1 MSEAAE
7 LPRGLVVAVGCWFAF
22 ACAAAFAPTLPLH
35 LAPSTLTPGISQTLV
50 LCTMALWVG
59 WPLLRLSAPPTRA
72 PSTQALLDAVTLA
85 FLIQLPLWPLR
96 LGTPWPVQ
104 RTLLIDLHVLAGL
117 ASVTGLVAVG
127 TAVSSGW
134 VRAAAMAGCMVVATG
149 VHLPLGAMGG
159 APHAASAM
167 LPGGIP
173 ALLDRMR
180 SNMTIP
186 TVDDWSAALLLWIV
200 SVVTAVGGLLLA
212 SLLAR
217 LTDGARAVAST
228 RRVG

>member
-1 MSEAAE
+1 MSAAAE
-7 LPRGLVVAVGCWFAF
+7 LPRGLVVAVGCWFAAAF
-22 ACAAAFAPTLPLH
+22 GTSFAAAVPLH

-72 PSTQALLDAVTLA
+72 PSAQALLDAVTLA
-85 FLIQLPLWPLR
+85 FLIQLPMWPLR

-127 TAVSSGW
+127 TAVSSAW
-134 VRAAAMAGCMVVATG
+134 VRAAAMAGCVLVAAG
-149 VHLPLGAMGG
+149 VQLPLSAMGL
-159 APHAASAM
+159 APLALSPA
-167 LPGGIP
+167 LPGGVP

-180 SNMTIP
+180 STMTIP
-186 TVDDWSAALLLWIV
+186 TTDEWNATLVLWIA
-200 SVVTAVGGLLLA
+200 SVVSAVGGLLVA
-212 SLLAR
+212 SLLSR
-217 LTDGARAVAST
+217 MNDGARAVAGT

>member
-1 MSEAAE
+1 MSAAAE
-7 LPRGLVVAVGCWFAF
+7 LPRGLVIAVGCWFAV
-22 ACAAAFAPTLPLH
+22 AVVASFAPAVPLH

-59 WPLLRLSAPPTRA
+59 WPLLRLSAPATRA
-72 PSTQALLDAVTLA
+72 PSAQALLDAVTLA

-104 RTLLIDLHVLAGL
+104 RTLMIDLHVLAGL
-117 ASVTGLVAVG
+117 ASVAGLVAVG
-127 TAVSSGW
+127 TAVSSGL
-134 VRAAAMAGCMVVATG
+134 VRAGAMAGCVVVAAG
-149 VHLPLGAMGG
+149 LQLPLAAMGM
-159 APHAASAM
+159 APLAASPA
-167 LPGGIP
+167 LPGGVP

-186 TVDDWSAALLLWIV
+186 TEDEWNATLVLWIA

-217 LTDGARAVAST
+217 VTDGASTVAGA

>member
-1 MSEAAE
+1 MSAAAE
-7 LPRGLVVAVGCWFAF
+7 LPRGLVVVVGCWFAV
-22 ACAAAFAPTLPLH
+22 AIAASFAPAIPLH

-59 WPLLRLSAPPTRA
+59 WPLLRLSAPATRA
-72 PSTQALLDAVTLA
+72 PSAQALLDAVTLA

-117 ASVTGLVAVG
+117 ASVTGLVAIG
-127 TAVSSGW
+127 TSVSSGW
-134 VRAAAMAGCMVVATG
+134 VRAAAMAGCVLVAAG
-149 VHLPLGAMGG
+149 LQLPLSALGMAPLVSSPAM
-159 APHAASAM
+159 
-167 LPGGIP
+167 PGGVP

-186 TVDDWSAALLLWIV
+186 TSDEWNATLVLWIA
-200 SVVTAVGGLLLA
+200 SIVTAVGGLLLA

-217 LTDGARAVAST
+217 VTDRAHAVASA

>member
-1 MSEAAE
+1 MSAAAE
-7 LPRGLVVAVGCWFAF
+7 LPRGLVVAVGCWFGVAVVVS
-22 ACAAAFAPTLPLH
+22 FAPTVPLH
-35 LAPSTLTPGISQTLV
+35 LAPSTMTPGISQTLL
-50 LCTMALWVG
+50 LCTLALWIG

-72 PSTQALLDAVTLA
+72 PAAQTLLDAVTLA

-117 ASVTGLVAVG
+117 ATVTGLVAVG
-127 TAVSSGW
+127 TAVSASW
-134 VRAAAMAGCMVVATG
+134 IRAAAMAGCVLVAVG
-149 VHLPLGAMGG
+149 LQLPLSAAGM
-159 APHAASAM
+159 APLALSPAI
-167 LPGGIP
+167 PGGIP

-186 TVDDWSAALLLWIV
+186 TSDEWNATLVLWIA
-200 SVVTAVGGLLLA
+200 SIVTAGCGLLLA
-212 SLLAR
+212 ALLAR
-217 LTDGARAVAST
+217 TASGARGVAAT